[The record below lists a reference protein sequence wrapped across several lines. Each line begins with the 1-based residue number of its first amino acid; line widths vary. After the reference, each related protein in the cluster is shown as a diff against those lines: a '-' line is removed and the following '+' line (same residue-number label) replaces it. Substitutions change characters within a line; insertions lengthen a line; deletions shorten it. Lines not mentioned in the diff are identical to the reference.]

1 MISRWFWRQFFLIL
15 CLSGAVAASPTSTPL
30 PVVASFSILGDMVKQ
45 VGGDLVA
52 VTALVGPD
60 GDAHGYQ
67 ATSTDMQNVSR
78 AKLVVVNGLGF
89 DSWMKNLLQSAHY
102 KGPLITASA
111 GITPLQLED
120 DHHDHHGHDHEGQ
133 TDPHAWQDLRN
144 GMRYVDNI
152 AAALVQALPAHA
164 TVINERAARYKDEL
178 SAEDKAIRSAI
189 ATIPSAQR
197 LVITSHDAF
206 GYFGAAYDVRF
217 SAPQGLSTETEISAK
232 PIARLVRQIKSTGV
246 KTVFIENM
254 SNPRLIEQ
262 LGKDGGAKLGG
273 TLYADALSP
282 PDGPAPSYLGMFRH
296 NAPLLIA
303 AMQQNQAP

>member
-1 MISRWFWRQFFLIL
+1 LLFVSP
-15 CLSGAVAASPTSTPL
+15 AARAEAAAPL
-30 PVVASFSILGDMVKQ
+30 PIVTSFSILGDMVKQ

-67 ATSTDMQNVSR
+67 PTSTDMQNVSR

-89 DSWMKNLLQSAHY
+89 DSWMKNLMQSAQY
-102 KGPLITASA
+102 KGPLLTART
-111 GITPLQLED
+111 GIPPLQLED
-120 DHHDHHGHDHEGQ
+120 GHDDHHGHDHEGQ
-133 TDPHAWQDLRN
+133 TDPHGWQDLRN
-144 GMRYVDNI
+144 GMRYVDAI
-152 AAALVQALPAHA
+152 AAALAQALPDHA
-164 TVINERAARYKDEL
+164 AAINERAARYKDEL
-178 SAEDKAIRSAI
+178 NAEDKAIRSAV

-217 SAPQGLSTETEISAK
+217 AAPQGLSTETEISAK
-232 PIARLVRQIKSTGV
+232 SIAKLVRQIKSSGV

-254 SNPRLIEQ
+254 SNPRLIQQ
-262 LGKDGGAKLGG
+262 LGKDAGAKLGG

-282 PDGPAPSYLGMFRH
+282 PDGPAPTYLGMFRH

-303 AMQQNQAP
+303 AMQQNKAP